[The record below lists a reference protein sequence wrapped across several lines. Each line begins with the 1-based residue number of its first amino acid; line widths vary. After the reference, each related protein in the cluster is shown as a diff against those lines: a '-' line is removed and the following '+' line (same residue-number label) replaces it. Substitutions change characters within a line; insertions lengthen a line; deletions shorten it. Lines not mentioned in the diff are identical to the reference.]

1 MNPYGGLKG
10 HFCIDGRMLLMG
22 NNTAGK
28 EAKRFKNTIF
38 ADFYV
43 PLWPTDFSL
52 VGYFRWL
59 YWNARAEI
67 A

>member
-1 MNPYGGLKG
+1 
-10 HFCIDGRMLLMG
+10 MLLMG